1 MDEHMRAFSRNLEQQ
16 RKSRWGSGL
25 ASCVYALVG
34 ACCVGTAV
42 AQTYPSKPV
51 RILVGFAPGG
61 AVDISARVVAQKLAE
76 TIGQPVVVDN
86 RPGASGNIAAD
97 LTAKAPP
104 DGHTLLVANV
114 TIAMPSLFV
123 KLPYDVKRDLAP
135 VSLIALGP
143 SVLVV
148 HPSVPVRSVKE
159 LIALARAKPQA
170 LLYGSGG
177 LGNITH
183 LEMELLNAMARA
195 DMVHV
200 PYKGAAPSI
209 TGLLS
214 GEVHLL
220 FASIPS
226 VLSQIRS
233 NRVRAIAVSTAKRN
247 PVLPDVP
254 TVSEAGVA
262 GYDAASWYGM
272 FAPAGIQKPAL
283 DVLSKELGRAM
294 ANRDVRAKF
303 ENDGF
308 EPVGSTPDEFARFLP
323 AEIAKWEK
331 TIKAAGIK
339 GQ

>member
-1 MDEHMRAFSRNLEQQ
+1 
-16 RKSRWGSGL
+16 
-25 ASCVYALVG
+25 
-34 ACCVGTAV
+34 
-42 AQTYPSKPV
+42 
-51 RILVGFAPGG
+51 
-61 AVDISARVVAQKLAE
+61 
-76 TIGQPVVVDN
+76 
-86 RPGASGNIAAD
+86 
-97 LTAKAPP
+97 
-104 DGHTLLVANV
+104 
-114 TIAMPSLFV
+114 
-123 KLPYDVKRDLAP
+123 
-135 VSLIALGP
+135 
-143 SVLVV
+143 
-148 HPSVPVRSVKE
+148 
-159 LIALARAKPQA
+159 
-170 LLYGSGG
+170 
-177 LGNITH
+177 
-183 LEMELLNAMARA
+183 MARA

-247 PVLPDVP
+247 PVLPAVP